1 MSDEHGFSAHVG
13 CIDEDDDAT
22 IIKKLRD
29 DNAYLHHI
37 INAWKRFYTKLRDE
51 IAVLTGINR
60 AQANIIE
67 QIHVELQRDAPD
79 LEFIAWLI
87 GNMKTYGGG
96 H

>member
-22 IIKKLRD
+22 IIRKLR
-29 DNAYLHHI
+29 A
-37 INAWKRFYTKLRDE
+37 E
-51 IAVLTGINR
+51 IAILTGINR
-60 AQANIIE
+60 EQANIIE

-79 LEFIAWLI
+79 LEFIRWVVDPLTT
-87 GNMKTYGGG
+87 KTSGSGGG